1 MLLMVVMGT
10 DFRCEFFISDV
21 NQVPIYM
28 VLEVTYFVN
37 GFLYKEE

>member
-1 MLLMVVMGT
+1 MFLMVVMGSN
-10 DFRCEFFISDV
+10 FRCEFFISDV

-37 GFLYKEE
+37 GFFYKEE